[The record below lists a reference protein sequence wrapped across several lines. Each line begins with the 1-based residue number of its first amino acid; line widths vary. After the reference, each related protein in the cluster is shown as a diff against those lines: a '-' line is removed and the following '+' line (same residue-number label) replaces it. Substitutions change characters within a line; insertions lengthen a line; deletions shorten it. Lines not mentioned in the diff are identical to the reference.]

1 MKTMEEISMQKVKWG
16 VLGTAD
22 IARGQTIPGMML
34 AEHCERYAIAGRRIE
49 KAKSY
54 QEEFGFQKAY
64 GSYDELL
71 ADPEVQAVYIPL
83 PNDIHCEWTV
93 KALKAKKH
101 VLCEKPLALCEAQV
115 KEMFAAAE
123 ENGVL
128 LMEAFAYQHSPV
140 VAAIKAE
147 IDSGAVGE
155 LRWID
160 SAFIGG
166 RRPDTD
172 IRMKKENYGGAQYDL
187 GCYPVSM
194 ILRMTGR
201 EPKQVLA
208 SGYFS
213 EGGVDLGVSAL
224 MLFDGDLAA
233 QADCAMVSGIGR
245 LDRFHVLGTEGEIH
259 SPVEF
264 NQGGRIPYTVVR
276 GGKAETKTVDVK
288 NNYQLEVEQL
298 GRCIAEGEAPFV
310 TKEFSLMCARTTDRI
325 LGAIGY

>member
-1 MKTMEEISMQKVKWG
+1 MRKIRWG
-16 VLGTAD
+16 VMGTAD
-22 IARGQTIPGMML
+22 IARGATIPGMQL
-34 AEHCERYAIAGRRIE
+34 AENCELYAVAGRRME
-49 KAKSY
+49 KAEQY
-54 QEEFGFQKAY
+54 RDAFGFRKAY
-64 GSYDELL
+64 EGYEALL
-71 ADPEVQAVYIPL
+71 EDPEVEAVYVPL
-83 PNDIHCEWTV
+83 PNDLHAEWSIR
-93 KALKAKKH
+93 ALQAGKH
-101 VLCEKPLALCEAQV
+101 VLCEKPLAPTAAEA
-115 KEMFAAAE
+115 ERMFRAAE
-123 ENGVL
+123 ENGVF

-140 VAAIKAE
+140 VAAIRAE

-172 IRMKKENYGGAQYDL
+172 IRMKKANYGGAQYDL

-233 QADCAMVSGIGR
+233 QADCAMVPGIGR

-264 NQGGRIPYTVVR
+264 NQSGRIPYTVVR